1 MPAYQQTV
9 PGLMCRAWFINCI
22 QASGEDAAKQFGCT
36 EARDNEC
43 GNLTLQ
49 DATNAGNG
57 INPSGSSSASGGPSA
72 TSSGASSTGSE
83 TAAAAE
89 SSAPPASG
97 AATVAMI
104 GSSALVGGLLAVF
117 GLAL

>member
-1 MPAYQQTV
+1 MSAYQQTV
-9 PGLMCRAWFINCI
+9 PGLMCRAWFDQCI
-22 QASGEDAAKQFGCT
+22 TASGDDAAQQFGCT
-36 EARDNEC
+36 EARDNQC

-57 INPSGSSSASGGPSA
+57 VAPSGSSSASSSPSA

-83 TAAAAE
+83 TAAAAS
-89 SSAPPASG
+89 SSAPASG
-97 AATVAMI
+97 AANVAMI